1 MARTCTVCVHAER
14 AAIDRALV
22 AGEPARA
29 VAARYG
35 TVGRMSLQRHR
46 KDHLP
51 ALLAKAYEAEQSADA
66 MRLKVELDRC
76 FERVNL
82 LFDACDRWLRDPTD
96 PSRYDIGPRAEEM
109 MVTYTEVPAN
119 EESKP
124 RQRKA
129 SLAELLQRIDQAPV
143 EAKPGR
149 TVTMVETKHAD
160 PRELVLKTAARLQ
173 PQIELLAKLI
183 GELDERPQVNI
194 LVSPEWIAVR
204 AVVLEPLTP
213 YPELRAAVAERLL
226 QLEGG

>member
-1 MARTCTVCVHAER
+1 
-14 AAIDRALV
+14 
-22 AGEPARA
+22 
-29 VAARYG
+29 
-35 TVGRMSLQRHR
+35 MSLQRHR

-143 EAKPGR
+143 EEKPGR
-149 TVTMVETKHAD
+149 TVTTVETKHAD

-204 AVVLEPLTP
+204 AVVLEPLAP
-213 YPELRAAVAERLL
+213 YPEARAVVARRLR
-226 QLEGG
+226 QLDGG